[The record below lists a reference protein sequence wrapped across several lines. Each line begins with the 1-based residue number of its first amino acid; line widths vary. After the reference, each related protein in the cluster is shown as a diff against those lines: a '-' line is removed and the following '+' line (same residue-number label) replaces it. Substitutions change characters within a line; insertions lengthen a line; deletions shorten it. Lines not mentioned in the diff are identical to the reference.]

1 MEEHRSCVELV
12 AVHHNDGGLGGTRSS
27 NKKSVVVRWLV
38 SLFTSHNWK
47 ISNLLDDVLSSGGI
61 SSWDQKL
68 RENNFFWWLPVGSL
82 PHGPL
87 HGCLIN
93 IVIED
98 GFVIDLEFLR
108 SNWRERST
116 LGVKEFVELLSV
128 FLLEESSE

>member
-1 MEEHRSCVELV
+1 MLWFTPLAAIAPTPDAISAPC
-12 AVHHNDGGLGGTRSS
+12 N
-27 NKKSVVVRWLV
+27 VVVHGGADG
-38 SLFTSHNWK
+38 SC
-47 ISNLLDDVLSSGGI
+47 LSFQGLS
-61 SSWDQKL
+61 
-68 RENNFFWWLPVGSL
+68 SL

-128 FLLEESSE
+128 FLLEESSV